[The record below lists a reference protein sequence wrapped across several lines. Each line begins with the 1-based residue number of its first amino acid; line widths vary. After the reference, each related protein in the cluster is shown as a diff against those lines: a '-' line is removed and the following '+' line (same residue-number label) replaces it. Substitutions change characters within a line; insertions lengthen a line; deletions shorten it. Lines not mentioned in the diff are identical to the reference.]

1 MSINAGDVIKSKI
14 VMVQGK
20 KLPVLSIYY
29 GSIKLTSKDFSY
41 NRMDVFNTIGNTTL
55 AITGAGNFRG
65 STFVDVTVVENAA
78 AQRESTKK
86 FGVTIDKEKASRLI
100 YTGESL
106 EEAVRDCIQVNA
118 KDDMK
123 TNLMPM

>member
-1 MSINAGDVIKSKI
+1 MR
-14 VMVQGK
+14 QH
-20 KLPVLSIYY
+20 
-29 GSIKLTSKDFSY
+29 
-41 NRMDVFNTIGNTTL
+41 
-55 AITGAGNFRG
+55 RG
-65 STFVDVTVVENAA
+65 RAP
-78 AQRESTKK
+78 KK